1 MNSELNKN
9 MELATMNQI
18 NATLSIMMSE
28 TTTNM
33 VSSNISDDKHDARN
47 IEFAQAKIYKD
58 SLVLLKTAN
67 LDTIMSMT
75 S

>member
-1 MNSELNKN
+1 MNFELNKN

-18 NATLSIMMSE
+18 NAALAIMMSQ

-33 VSSNISDDKHDARN
+33 VSSNILDDKHYARN
-47 IEFAQAKIYKD
+47 YEFAQAKTDKD
-58 SLVLLKTAN
+58 SLVLLKIAN